1 MAIPKASYVQL
12 PRRSPAAASGSRAL
26 RRARSGCSSET
37 QKCDEAACS
46 SSHFARQS
54 SPGAGTPHPRGT
66 GSAPWL
72 PGFSGAFQ
80 RSINSLVAL
89 NGMTLSEPQMKLL
102 KRATAVLADVL
113 AGRGAAPSV
122 RLTVRRALRAAALAA
137 LTATHLARLCT
148 LAGSLAHAVDFS
160 HGGLATEAELANAV
174 CTLLGPTVGTASP
187 PLLRAVGPV
196 SALAADGL
204 DLGAAVLELAQHL
217 TENHNHHHPAELA
230 AAAAGLGK
238 VLDLLVDCS
247 STLESGQQLV
257 EVVRGAVGVSGGG
270 GRKGAAPQQRDVRG
284 DGEGA
289 GRGSGVTSR

>member
-1 MAIPKASYVQL
+1 M
-12 PRRSPAAASGSRAL
+12 
-26 RRARSGCSSET
+26 
-37 QKCDEAACS
+37 
-46 SSHFARQS
+46 
-54 SPGAGTPHPRGT
+54 
-66 GSAPWL
+66 
-72 PGFSGAFQ
+72 
-80 RSINSLVAL
+80 
-89 NGMTLSEPQMKLL
+89 MLSEPQMKLL